1 MAGEIRV
8 YRADAGSCNGCDIEV
23 LASLDPKYGLQ
34 ELNVVVAEHPEE
46 ANVLLVTGLVTKKTE
61 QAIKEVYEKI
71 QQPKLV
77 IAYGQCAVGMDVFY
91 DSYNA
96 AGALDA
102 VIPVNLYIPGCPPS
116 PRATLYGI
124 TKALGV
130 EGFKEGDAIWNVP
143 KAFRGKLA
151 VDEEKCIGCGACAE
165 VCPPKAIDIEVAQ
178 DKTAL
183 KFWYSKCI
191 GCGSC
196 KDVCP
201 PEAIT
206 MTEDYKLATND
217 RQTLYLAFTKG
228 LQKCANCGK
237 EFAPTQVSS
246 FGLEKALAKITR
258 YEEYRKRLVE
268 ASSFCPECRKTLDRA
283 KEGKRLLLELNQSSL
298 LGPQETLE
306 Q

>member
-1 MAGEIRV
+1 MADGIRV

-34 ELNVVVAEHPEE
+34 DLNVTVVEHPEE
-46 ANVLLVTGLVTKKTE
+46 ANVLLVTGMVTKKTE
-61 QAIKEVYEKI
+61 SAIKEVYAKI

-91 DSYNA
+91 DSYNVV
-96 AGALDA
+96 GAIDA

-116 PRATLYGI
+116 PRASLYGI

-130 EGFKEGDAIWNVP
+130 EGFKEGDAIWNVS

-165 VCPPKAIDIEVAQ
+165 VCPAKAIDFEKTQ
-178 DKTAL
+178 DKTTL
-183 KFWYSKCI
+183 RFWHSKCI
-191 GCGSC
+191 QCGSC
-196 KDVCP
+196 REVCP

-206 MTEDYKLATND
+206 MTEDYKLATD
-217 RQTLYLAFTKG
+217 DKQKIYLITFTKG
-228 LQKCANCGK
+228 LQKCANCGRD
-237 EFAPTQVSS
+237 FAPTQISS
-246 FGLEKALAKITR
+246 FGLEKALAKISK
-258 YEEYRKRLVE
+258 YEQYKKRLVE
-268 ASSFCPECRKTLDRA
+268 AASYCPECRKTIDRT

-298 LGPQETLE
+298 SRP
-306 Q
+306 